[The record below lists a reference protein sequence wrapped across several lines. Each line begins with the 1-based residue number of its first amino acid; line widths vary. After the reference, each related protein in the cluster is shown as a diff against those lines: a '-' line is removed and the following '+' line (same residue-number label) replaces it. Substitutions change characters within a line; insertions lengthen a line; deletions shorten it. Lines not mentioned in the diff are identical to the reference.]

1 MRRETRH
8 TTTVALVALFLA
20 LAGSA
25 HAGNALVGSLDDDYG
40 KTVRIYRSGDEG
52 IVGVSVYDDGESHIA
67 LLSKSQART
76 LASMLESG
84 WRKRAN
90 FARNTVTGSVNG
102 PDGSRAMVAVVPEP
116 APLQVSLAVSD
127 PQNGM
132 AASFWS
138 SVGDIRYL
146 AATLRRA
153 AQ

>member
-1 MRRETRH
+1 MRQHATGWVV
-8 TTTVALVALFLA
+8 VALALA

-25 HAGNALVGSLDDDYG
+25 HAKSALAGSMDDDYG
-40 KTVRIYRSGDEG
+40 KTVRIYRSDEG

-67 LLSKSQART
+67 LLSTGRARE

-84 WRKRAN
+84 WRKRNAY
-90 FARNTVTGSVNG
+90 AKNTITGSVNG
-102 PDGSRAMVAVVPEP
+102 PDGSRAMVAIVPEP

-138 SVGDIRYL
+138 EAGAIRYL
-146 AATLRRA
+146 ANTLRRA
-153 AQ
+153 AR

>member
-1 MRRETRH
+1 MRRHATWWAM
-8 TTTVALVALFLA
+8 VAMVLA
-20 LAGSA
+20 LAGAA

-40 KTVRIYRSGDEG
+40 KTLRIYRSDED
-52 IVGVSVYDDGESHIA
+52 IVGVSIYGDGKSHIA
-67 LLSKSQART
+67 LLSRSQART

-102 PDGSRAMVAVVPEP
+102 PDGSRAMVAVAPEP
-116 APLQVSLAVSD
+116 APLQVSLAVED
-127 PQNGM
+127 TDTGM

-138 SVGDIRYL
+138 SVGAIRYL

-153 AQ
+153 AR